1 MLSADLERK
10 TAALIAAAK
19 KDRVNFDDLEDVQA
33 RTVRYLNACRDSGT
47 FPSVNGLCCFGFGVD
62 RNSFYYR
69 LKTHPESPVSQYLE
83 TVRDLIAD
91 VLVNAALNRNADSIM
106 SIFVFKNHHAF
117 RDSVQVEPVTPVKS
131 EDDYSAEDMRKRYML
146 DIEDTEIKEEFDV

>member
-19 KDRVNFDDLEDVQA
+19 KDRVNFDDLEDVQT

-47 FPSVNGLCCFGFGVD
+47 FPSINGLCVFGFGVS
-62 RNSFYYR
+62 RNSLYAR
-69 LKTHPESPVSQYLE
+69 LKAHPESPVCQYLE
-83 TVRDLIAD
+83 GVRDLIAD
-91 VLVNAALNRNADSIM
+91 VLVNASLNRNADSIM
-106 SIFVFKNHHAF
+106 SIFVLKNNHGF

-131 EDDYSAEDMRKRYML
+131 EDDYSAEDMRRRYML
-146 DIEDTEIKEEFDV
+146 DIEDMETKEDL